1 MPDQDAE
8 LGRKIA
14 FYRGKRGLSQR
25 EFAPLIDRSEA
36 WLSQVERGVRP
47 VKSLEVIDKIARVL
61 DVPLANLAP
70 TAPKVA
76 AEERPPGAVPLRLLL
91 SANYAL
97 RAALGKNP
105 EHDIAILRADTD
117 WAWTLAHE
125 SRYEELVALL
135 ETLLPRLEAASGS
148 SEATEVFALLARSY
162 HACAAALAKLQQ
174 FDAAWVAADRAISD
188 AGRAGDPLLMAE
200 GAFRLTLV
208 FQGARQ
214 FDQAEH
220 TATTA
225 STALESLVERGSPEA
240 LSVYGALTLQLAV
253 IAARTER
260 ATEARRNLDRAREVA
275 ERLGADRNDYHT
287 EFGPTNVALHEVAV
301 AVDLGDAG
309 EAVRRAEGI
318 DASKLSAER
327 RGRVLIDVAR
337 AWTQRR
343 NVERALA
350 ALEDAER
357 ITPEQ
362 VYNHRLVHTMVT
374 DLLRMEPDAAPAL
387 QEFARRTGVV
397 GGPGDHP

>member
-1 MPDQDAE
+1 MSEQDIE

-14 FYRGKRGLSQR
+14 FFRGKRGLSQR
-25 EFAPLIDRSEA
+25 EFAPLLDRSEA

-47 VKSLEVIDKIARVL
+47 VKSLDVIEKIAQVL
-61 DVPLANLAP
+61 EVPLAALAP

-76 AEERPPGAVPLRLLL
+76 AEERPADAVPLRLLL

-105 EHDIAILRADTD
+105 HHDIESLRADTD
-117 WAWTLAHE
+117 KVWTLAHE
-125 SRYEELVALL
+125 SRYEELVTVL
-135 ETLLPRLEAASGS
+135 EILLPRLEAASTG
-148 SEATEVFALLARSY
+148 SEATDAFALLARSY
-162 HACAAALAKLQQ
+162 HACSAALAKLQQ
-174 FDAAWVAADRAISD
+174 FDAAWVAADRAISN

-214 FDQAEH
+214 LDQAEH

-225 STALESLVERGSPEA
+225 SSALESLVGQGIPEA

-260 ATEARRNLDRAREVA
+260 AREAWGNLDRARDVA

-287 EFGPTNVALHEVAV
+287 EFGPTNVKLHEVAV

-309 EAVRRAEGI
+309 EAVRRAEEI

-327 RGRVLIDVAR
+327 RGRLLIDVVR

-343 NVERALA
+343 NVARALA

-362 VYNHRLVHTMVT
+362 VYNHRLVHTMVA
-374 DLLRMEPDAAPAL
+374 DLLRMEPNSPGL
-387 QEFARRTGVV
+387 QEFARRAGITITT
-397 GGPGDHP
+397 

>member
-1 MPDQDAE
+1 MADDDVE

-14 FYRGKRGLSQR
+14 FYRGRRGLSQR

-36 WLSQVERGVRP
+36 WLSQVERGVRA
-47 VKSLEVIDKIARVL
+47 VKTVDVLERIAGVL
-61 DVPLANLAP
+61 DVPLAELAP
-70 TAPKVA
+70 TAPAAA
-76 AEERPPGAVPLRLLL
+76 AEERPASAVPLRLLL
-91 SANYAL
+91 SANFAL
-97 RAALGKNP
+97 RAVLGKQP
-105 EHDIAILRADTD
+105 KPDLDALRSETD
-117 WAWTLAHE
+117 RVWTLAHE

-135 ETLLPRLEAASGS
+135 ETLLPRLEAAAGADDASD
-148 SEATEVFALLARSY
+148 VFALLARSY

-188 AGRAGDPLLMAE
+188 AGRASDPLLMAE

-214 FDQAEH
+214 LDQAEH

-225 STALESLVERGSPEA
+225 SVALEGLVEQGIPEA
-240 LSVYGALTLQLAV
+240 LSVYGALMLQRAV

-260 ATEARRNLDRAREVA
+260 AEEAWQHLDRAREIA
-275 ERLGADRNDYHT
+275 SRLGEDRNDYHT
-287 EFGPTNVALHEVAV
+287 EFGPTNVSLHEVAV

-309 EAVRRAEGI
+309 EAVRRAATV
-318 DASKLSAER
+318 DASKLSLER
-327 RGRVLIDVAR
+327 QGRLLIDVAR

-357 ITPEQ
+357 LAPEQ
-362 VYNHRLVHTMVT
+362 VYNHRLVHMMVR
-374 DLLRMEPDAAPAL
+374 DLVRMNPEVPPAL
-387 QEFARRTGVV
+387 AEFALRAGVTLA
-397 GGPGDHP
+397 GR